1 MAAIIVHGFVQIWNM
16 ETGMSKSKEAFIE
29 TMKRKKK
36 VRLVIHFSTGEYA
49 TFQLSNNIK
58 NVVFRS
64 YGENQNYLHLTF
76 QNNSFLFIKKLS
88 SRDAENLTMFLDK
101 VHQNNLQ
108 SPMRTDRGGGVFA
121 SIKTQKKINK
131 TLFSKIYQK
140 LISGFLEPG
149 EGSRTPDLQKL
160 PLDTSESSMLT
171 CKELLK
177 EGLGK
182 RKRMASSDSEIY
194 EKFQEEN
201 KSVRNKKSK
210 TNPLKYVVDD
220 EKEEMW
226 LKELKESKKLDYLLE
241 TNSTGNPYLDGTCFL
256 QTLSEKIYL
265 TLLLKSLCSE
275 DDPEWERLK
284 MTFDFYPEKLC
295 QGLPNLGN
303 TCYMN
308 AVLQSLFSI
317 PSFAYD
323 LLYQGFPWSKI
334 PLDALS
340 MCLSHLL
347 ILKDIYSIKTK
358 EKLLVN
364 IKNAI
369 STVAEVF
376 SDNTQNDAHEFL
388 GHCLDQMKG
397 NMEKLNTIWKTKIES
412 EEEDSPQQ
420 FFADNAVTKRL
431 VCPVITNFEV
441 ELLHSITCKACGQ
454 VVLKTEVSNYLSIN
468 LPQGT
473 KTHPLSIQST
483 FDLFFG
489 AEEIE
494 YKCGKCN
501 HKTSVSM
508 HKFSRL
514 PRVLI
519 IHLKRYSFN
528 KFWSLRKDDQEVIVS
543 KYLKLS
549 SHCTE
554 STKPPFPLNKNVHIR
569 DLQFLKFFQKIN
581 FEILRSL
588 TPSIKLTSKSKD
600 CLAPHIESDKESEP
614 QKYQIFG
621 LSKEQKQNNLRKH
634 SQLTTTESILVNS
647 GYGAAIEKEL
657 IVPGLMRNLE
667 NTNLTVVCEDEGKPT
682 SGPDTSA
689 EVHLQEVPRN
699 PKLKK
704 YEKANMFAAVDSI
717 TETTKDFYEDKKNRI
732 SEEFSNVPGHTQQC
746 EKVRIYEE
754 ALWQALLQ
762 SLPKTDAQ
770 WHTDNLTRPT
780 ELSLQEANMNSL
792 GALCSN
798 KSLGHKDFLAKKK
811 TEAKAKKPNPKIRDC
826 YAYRLIG
833 VISHLGN
840 TLNSGHYI
848 SDAYDFERQVWFTY
862 NDMQVSSIQEVLM
875 REARL
880 STGYIFFYMH
890 NKIFEE
896 LLGREENSQPHSTK
910 AGKNHQKK

>member
-1 MAAIIVHGFVQIWNM
+1 MAAIKVQGFVQIWNM

-36 VRLVIHFSTGEYA
+36 IRLIINFSTGEYA
-49 TFQLSNNIK
+49 TFQLSNNVK

-64 YGENQNYLHLTF
+64 YGENKNYLHLTF

-88 SRDAENLTMFLDK
+88 SRDAEKLTKFLDR
-101 VHQNNLQ
+101 VHQKNLQ
-108 SPMRTDRGGGVFA
+108 SPMRTDRGGDVFA

-131 TLFSKIYQK
+131 TLFHKIYQK
-140 LISGFLEPG
+140 LISGFLELG
-149 EGSRTPDLQKL
+149 EGSITPDLQKL
-160 PLDTSESSMLT
+160 PLDTSELSMLT
-171 CKELLK
+171 CKELSK

-182 RKRMASSDSEIY
+182 RKRMSSPDSEIH
-194 EKFQEEN
+194 EKFRKKS

-210 TNPLKYVVDD
+210 RNTLKYII
-220 EKEEMW
+220 KEMW
-226 LKELKESKKLDYLLE
+226 LKELKESKYLDYLVE
-241 TNSTGNPYLDGTCFL
+241 TNSTGNPYLDAACFL
-256 QTLSEKIYL
+256 KTLSEKIYL
-265 TLLLKSLCSE
+265 TLLLKLLCSK

-284 MTFDFYPEKLC
+284 MAFDFYPDKLC

-308 AVLQSLFSI
+308 AVLQCLFSV
-317 PSFAYD
+317 PCFAYD

-340 MCLSHLL
+340 MFLSHLL

-358 EKLLVN
+358 VKLLVN

-376 SDNTQNDAHEFL
+376 SDDTQNDAHEFL
-388 GHCLDQMKG
+388 GQCLDQMKD
-397 NMEKLNTIWKTKIES
+397 NMEKINTIWKTKIES
-412 EEEDSPQQ
+412 EEEDSAQQ
-420 FFADNAVTKRL
+420 FFPGSAVTKRL

-468 LPQGT
+468 LPQGR

-483 FDLFFG
+483 LDLFFG
-489 AEEIE
+489 EEEIE

-508 HKFSRL
+508 HKFSKL

-519 IHLKRYSFN
+519 IHLKRYNFN
-528 KFWSLRKDDQEVIVS
+528 KFWSLRKDDQEVTVS

-554 STKPPFPLNKNVHIR
+554 STKPPFPLNKNVRIR
-569 DLQFLKFFQKIN
+569 DLKFLKFSQRIN

-588 TPSIKLTSKSKD
+588 TSSLKLISKSKD
-600 CLAPHIESDKESEP
+600 CLALHSESDKESES

-621 LSKEQKQNNLRKH
+621 LSKEQKQNNIGKH
-634 SQLTTTESILVNS
+634 SQLTATESILVNL
-647 GYGAAIEKEL
+647 GYGAAIDKDL
-657 IVPGLMRNLE
+657 IVPGLMRNLK
-667 NTNLTVVCEDEGKPT
+667 NTNLTVAHEDEGKPT

-689 EVHLQEVPRN
+689 EVHLQEVPRD

-704 YEKANMFAAVDSI
+704 YEKAAVDSI
-717 TETTKDFYEDKKNRI
+717 TETTKDFYEDKKTRI
-732 SEEFSNVPGHTQQC
+732 SEEFSNVPGQTQQC

-754 ALWQALLQ
+754 ALWQALFQ
-762 SLPKTDAQ
+762 SLPNTDAQ
-770 WHTDNLTRPT
+770 MYTDNLTRPA
-780 ELSLQEANMNSL
+780 EPSLQEANKNSP
-792 GALCSN
+792 GASCSN
-798 KSLGHKDFLAKKK
+798 KNLEPKDFLAKKNAG
-811 TEAKAKKPNPKIRDC
+811 AKAKKPNPKIKDA

-848 SDAYDFERQVWFTY
+848 SDAYDFERKVWFTY
-862 NDMQVSSIQEVLM
+862 NDMDVSSIQEVLM
-875 REARL
+875 RETRI

-890 NKIFEE
+890 NTIFEE
-896 LLGREENSQPHSTK
+896 LLETEENSQPQSTK
-910 AGKNHQKK
+910 AGKNH